1 MYGVYGVWGCIEVM
15 GDDGSGRRYFHPTLM
30 EGCGEWKELPTIG
43 RKEKPPAWLRGAFLL
58 IGETKLLSLTENTVD
73 LGSAHWADAL
83 CHAAT

>member
-1 MYGVYGVWGCIEVM
+1 M
-15 GDDGSGRRYFHPTLM
+15 GDDGSTRSHRYFAFTKSCG
-30 EGCGEWKELPTIG
+30 GCGDMRTIG
-43 RKEKPPAWLRGAFLL
+43 RKEKPPARMRGAFLL

>member
-1 MYGVYGVWGCIEVM
+1 MWGGIEVM
-15 GDDGSGRRYFHPTLM
+15 GDDGSGRRCLRLTQIV
-30 EGCGEWKELPTIG
+30 GCGEWEELRTIG

-73 LGSAHWADAL
+73 LGSAYWADAL

>member
-1 MYGVYGVWGCIEVM
+1 M
-15 GDDGSGRRYFHPTLM
+15 GDDGFERAHYRLRLM
-30 EGCGEWKELPTIG
+30 ESCGEWEELRTIG
-43 RKEKPPAWLRGAFLL
+43 RKEKPPARMRGAFLL

>member
-1 MYGVYGVWGCIEVM
+1 M
-15 GDDGSGRRYFHPTLM
+15 GDDGASLTHRRSTLTTS
-30 EGCGEWKELPTIG
+30 CGEWRDLRTIG
-43 RKEKPPAWLRGAFLL
+43 RKEKPPARMRGAFLL

>member
-1 MYGVYGVWGCIEVM
+1 M
-15 GDDGSGRRYFHPTLM
+15 GDDGSTHSHRYFAFM
-30 EGCGEWKELPTIG
+30 KSCGGCGELRTIC
-43 RKEKPPAWLRGAFLL
+43 RKEKPPARMRGAFLL